1 MSKASSNEGFSLP
14 EVLVALAVF
23 GTMAAALTSVVLM
36 NVNWNRLVK
45 EMTAAT
51 SIAQDR
57 IEMFRSSA
65 TQPVGTNVTDTV
77 TVEGLSYTRKWTA
90 TTPAG
95 LPPGVSQVTVQVSW
109 REPEAQTVTLTSYVT
124 Y

>member
-1 MSKASSNEGFSLP
+1 MSKASSNKGFSLP

-23 GTMAAALTSVVLM
+23 GTMAAALTSVLRL

-51 SIAQDR
+51 SLAQDT
-57 IEMFRSSA
+57 IEGFRASA
-65 TQPVGTNVTDTV
+65 TQPVGTNVTDTP
-77 TVEGLSYTRKWTA
+77 TVDGLSYTRKWTA
-90 TTPAG
+90 TTPSG
-95 LPPGVSQVTVQVSW
+95 LPPGVSQVTVQVTWS
-109 REPEAQTVTLTSYVT
+109 EPESQSVTLTSYVT